1 MPKLKKHYRKSFLF
15 YPLTVIKNNYFSKQ
29 ELVNHLENVGIETRP
44 VMAGN
49 ILEQPVSKII
59 KFKKN
64 SKLKNAQYV
73 MRHSFLI
80 GNHHRIKEPEREF
93 IANTIINFINKKT

>member
-1 MPKLKKHYRKSFLF
+1 M
-15 YPLTVIKNNYFSKQ
+15 TVIKNNYFSKK
-29 ELVNHLENVGIETRP
+29 ELVNYLEKAGIETRP

-59 KFKKN
+59 KFRKN
-64 SKLKNAQYV
+64 SKLKNSQYI

-93 IANTIINFINKKT
+93 IANTIIDFINKKT

>member
-1 MPKLKKHYRKSFLF
+1 M
-15 YPLTVIKNNYFSKQ
+15 TVIKNNYFSKQ
-29 ELVNHLENVGIETRP
+29 ELVNYLEKAGIETRP

-59 KFKKN
+59 KFRKN
-64 SKLKNAQYV
+64 SKLKNAQYI

-80 GNHHRIKEPEREF
+80 GNHHRIKESEREF